1 MLTKKMLRRARP
13 PAGGGSRLQ
22 NHQSAE
28 DYLETILVL
37 RERRGFVRSVDIA
50 GELQYSK
57 ASVSVAMKKLRE
69 SGCIEMD
76 REGYITLTDA
86 GQRIAARVY
95 ERHRVLRAFFVALG
109 VDARVAAED
118 ACRVEH
124 DLSEETFEKLLAHAR
139 AIAGEPDK
147 TE

>member
-1 MLTKKMLRRARP
+1 MKM
-13 PAGGGSRLQ
+13 Q
-22 NHQSAE
+22 ESAE
-28 DYLETILVL
+28 MYLETILVL
-37 RERRGFVRSVDIA
+37 AHKKPQVRSVDIA
-50 GELQYSK
+50 DELQFKKS
-57 ASVSVAMKKLRE
+57 SVSVAMKKLRE